1 MSDLG
6 FFGNGIFWTGVI
18 VPWNSQK
25 EQVSGLGWGWR
36 YKVRIMGYHPY
47 TEAELSNEDLPWA
60 HVMLPPGHGTGSANT
75 FKSIRFNPGDTVIGF
90 FLDGADGQHP
100 VIMGAFANSVD
111 AVKDGE
117 KLPFAPFSGYNKYI
131 KEPAKGSLAKSES
144 GDQNAASQE
153 TPRTVSPFLITIL
166 ASAYMLIVK
175 PASIEARMNYD
186 SETQP
191 KEDRL
196 ATVLMLT
203 AIIVGLSLAP
213 IDIFHLNLS
222 SSFEGN
228 IKNIGLGIYIFGML
242 LVMASMNANEFA
254 ETTVN
259 IQEERG
265 QKVIDTGIYS
275 MIRHP
280 MYTGFIFFITGVNV
294 WLGTYLSLL
303 FSLIFLTAALRSRI
317 IIEEKT
323 LLNDLEGYEDYCK
336 KVKARLIPFL
346 F

>member
-1 MSDLG
+1 MLWVKT
-6 FFGNGIFWTGVI
+6 FFGILFQTILLGIF
-18 VPWNSQK
+18 
-25 EQVSGLGWGWR
+25 L
-36 YKVRIMGYHPY
+36 Y
-47 TEAELSNEDLPWA
+47 LPALTLNWSDA
-60 HVMLPPGHGTGSANT
+60 
-75 FKSIRFNPGDTVIGF
+75 
-90 FLDGADGQHP
+90 FLLLTIH
-100 VIMGAFANSVD
+100 
-111 AVKDGE
+111 
-117 KLPFAPFSGYNKYI
+117 
-131 KEPAKGSLAKSES
+131 
-144 GDQNAASQE
+144 
-153 TPRTVSPFLITIL
+153 FLMTIL
-166 ASAYMLIVK
+166 ASAYLLIVK
-175 PASIEARMNYD
+175 PESIEARMNYD
-186 SETQP
+186 SKTQP

-196 ATVLMLT
+196 ATALMFS
-203 AIIVGLSLAP
+203 AIFVGLSLAP
-213 IDIFHLNLS
+213 IDIFHLSLS
-222 SSFEGN
+222 SNFEGD
-228 IKNIGLGIYIFGML
+228 IKNIGLGLYIFGML

-275 MIRHP
+275 LIRHP

-303 FSLIFLTAALRSRI
+303 FSLTFLTVALRSRI

>member
-1 MSDLG
+1 MLWVKT
-6 FFGNGIFWTGVI
+6 FFGILFQTVLLSIFLYLPAFTFNW
-18 VPWNSQK
+18 PDA
-25 EQVSGLGWGWR
+25 LLF
-36 YKVRIMGYHPY
+36 
-47 TEAELSNEDLPWA
+47 LSI
-60 HVMLPPGHGTGSANT
+60 H
-75 FKSIRFNPGDTVIGF
+75 
-90 FLDGADGQHP
+90 
-100 VIMGAFANSVD
+100 
-111 AVKDGE
+111 
-117 KLPFAPFSGYNKYI
+117 
-131 KEPAKGSLAKSES
+131 
-144 GDQNAASQE
+144 
-153 TPRTVSPFLITIL
+153 FLITIL
-166 ASAYMLIVK
+166 ASAYLLIVK

-196 ATVLMLT
+196 ATVLMLS
-203 AIIVGLSLAP
+203 AIILGLSLAP

-222 SSFEGN
+222 SSFNGN
-228 IKNIGLGIYIFGML
+228 IKNIGLGLYIFGML

-275 MIRHP
+275 LIRHP

-303 FSLIFLTAALRSRI
+303 FSLTFLTVALRSRI

>member
-1 MSDLG
+1 MLWIKT
-6 FFGNGIFWTGVI
+6 FFGILFQTLLLGIF
-18 VPWNSQK
+18 
-25 EQVSGLGWGWR
+25 L
-36 YKVRIMGYHPY
+36 Y
-47 TEAELSNEDLPWA
+47 LPALTLNWPDA
-60 HVMLPPGHGTGSANT
+60 LL
-75 FKSIRFNPGDTVIGF
+75 
-90 FLDGADGQHP
+90 FLTIH
-100 VIMGAFANSVD
+100 
-111 AVKDGE
+111 
-117 KLPFAPFSGYNKYI
+117 
-131 KEPAKGSLAKSES
+131 
-144 GDQNAASQE
+144 
-153 TPRTVSPFLITIL
+153 FLITIL
-166 ASAYMLIVK
+166 ASAYLLIVK

-196 ATVLMLT
+196 ATVLMLS
-203 AIIVGLSLAP
+203 AIILGLSLAP

-222 SSFEGN
+222 SSFNGN
-228 IKNIGLGIYIFGML
+228 IKNIGLGLYIFGML

-275 MIRHP
+275 LIRHP

-303 FSLIFLTAALRSRI
+303 LSLIFLAIALRTRI

-323 LLNDLEGYEDYCK
+323 LLSDLEGYEDYCK

-346 F
+346 L

>member
-1 MSDLG
+1 MLWVKT
-6 FFGNGIFWTGVI
+6 FFGILFQTILLGVFLYL
-18 VPWNSQK
+18 PAFTLKWPDA
-25 EQVSGLGWGWR
+25 LLF
-36 YKVRIMGYHPY
+36 
-47 TEAELSNEDLPWA
+47 LST
-60 HVMLPPGHGTGSANT
+60 H
-75 FKSIRFNPGDTVIGF
+75 
-90 FLDGADGQHP
+90 
-100 VIMGAFANSVD
+100 
-111 AVKDGE
+111 
-117 KLPFAPFSGYNKYI
+117 
-131 KEPAKGSLAKSES
+131 
-144 GDQNAASQE
+144 
-153 TPRTVSPFLITIL
+153 FLITIL

-196 ATVLMLT
+196 ATALMFS
-203 AIIVGLSLAP
+203 AIIVGLSVAP

-222 SSFEGN
+222 PSFEGN
-228 IKNIGLGIYIFGML
+228 LSKIGLGIYIAGML

-275 MIRHP
+275 MVRHP
-280 MYTGFIFFITGVNV
+280 MYTGFIFFIAGVNI

-303 FSLIFLTAALRSRI
+303 LSLTFLAIALRSRI

-336 KVKARLIPFL
+336 KVRARLIPFI

>member
-1 MSDLG
+1 MLWIKT
-6 FFGNGIFWTGVI
+6 FFGILFQTLLLGIF
-18 VPWNSQK
+18 
-25 EQVSGLGWGWR
+25 L
-36 YKVRIMGYHPY
+36 Y
-47 TEAELSNEDLPWA
+47 LPALTLNWPDA
-60 HVMLPPGHGTGSANT
+60 LL
-75 FKSIRFNPGDTVIGF
+75 
-90 FLDGADGQHP
+90 FLTIH
-100 VIMGAFANSVD
+100 
-111 AVKDGE
+111 
-117 KLPFAPFSGYNKYI
+117 
-131 KEPAKGSLAKSES
+131 
-144 GDQNAASQE
+144 
-153 TPRTVSPFLITIL
+153 FLITIL
-166 ASAYMLIVK
+166 ASAYLLVVK

-196 ATVLMLT
+196 ATVLMLS
-203 AIIVGLSLAP
+203 AIVIGLSLAP

-222 SSFEGN
+222 SNFEGD
-228 IKNIGLGIYIFGML
+228 IKIIGLSLYIFGML

-275 MIRHP
+275 LIRHP

-303 FSLIFLTAALRSRI
+303 LSLIFLAAALRSRI